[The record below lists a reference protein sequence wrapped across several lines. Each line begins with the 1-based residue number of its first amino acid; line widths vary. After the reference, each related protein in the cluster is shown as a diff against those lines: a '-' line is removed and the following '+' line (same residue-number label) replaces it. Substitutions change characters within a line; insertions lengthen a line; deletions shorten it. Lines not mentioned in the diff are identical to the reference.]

1 MGARP
6 PLHLPSH
13 HLFVCGEQYK
23 QKTVIAMSD
32 IYDKIMD
39 LAKRRGFIWPTSE
52 CYGSVAGFIDYGPLG
67 SMMKRNV
74 ENAWRRFYVVGEGYY
89 EIECPTIGQE
99 DIFIAS
105 GHVKGFSDTMCQ
117 CPHCREYLRADH
129 VAEAHHVSGAST
141 LKNQELARVICTL
154 PCPACEEVLGPVE
167 VFNFNLM
174 FQTSIGPGSQRRG
187 YLRPETAQGM
197 FTDFQRLLRFYR
209 DKLPFGTVQIG
220 KSFRN
225 EISPR
230 QGMIRLREFTQ
241 AEAEIFV
248 HPEAKDHPQFSRY
261 DGYLVPLLGISQQ
274 SDNLPPVLYGMGQAV
289 REGIVANEYVAY
301 YLALTHELLVSIGVN
316 PAKLRFRQHL
326 PDERAHYAED
336 CWDAEIFS
344 ERFGWV
350 ETVGIADRT
359 DYDLRAHERQSGERF
374 SVFIPFETPLK
385 ERRVRVVPNM
395 GALGPR
401 FRGKAKEVAEAL
413 CAAAPGPGGVTLTID
428 GEAVQISPDLYEIR
442 EEVVEI
448 PGMDITPHVI
458 EPSYGIDR
466 MIYAVLEHT
475 YHEEMVEDEERR
487 VLRLPPSVAPLKVA
501 VFPLMNRDGLPE
513 IAREIAEEMRKG
525 NIVAEYDDSGAI
537 GRRYRRQDEVGTP
550 FAVTVDYD
558 TKEDCTVTLR
568 DRDSMRQVR
577 VPVDG
582 LAGCIR
588 SLIEGASRFSEL

>member
-1 MGARP
+1 
-6 PLHLPSH
+6 
-13 HLFVCGEQYK
+13 
-23 QKTVIAMSD
+23 MSD
-32 IYDKIMD
+32 IYDNIMD

-67 SMMKRNV
+67 SMMKRNI
-74 ENAWRRFYVVGEGYY
+74 ENVWRRFYVIQEGYY

-105 GHVKGFSDTMCQ
+105 GHVKGFSDKMCQ
-117 CPHCREYLRADH
+117 CPSCREYLRADH
-129 VAEAHHVSGAST
+129 IAEAHGLTGASVLGT
-141 LKNQELARVICTL
+141 EDLARLICTL

-174 FQTSIGPGSQRRG
+174 FQTAIGPGSQRRG

-209 DKLPFGTVQIG
+209 DKLPFGAVQIG

-248 HPEAKDHPQFSRY
+248 HPAGKVHPAFSRY
-261 DGYLVPLLGISQQ
+261 AAYKVPLLGIAQQ
-274 SDNLPPVLYGMGQAV
+274 EANQPPVVFRMDEAV
-289 REGIVANEYVAY
+289 RAGTVANQYVAY
-301 YLALTHELLVSIGVN
+301 YLALTNELLVSIGVN
-316 PAKLRFRQHL
+316 PEKLRFRQHL

-374 SVFIPFETPLK
+374 LVFIPYETPEK
-385 ERRVRVVPNM
+385 ESRIRVVPNM

-401 FRGKAKEVAEAL
+401 FRGNARAVAEAI
-413 CAAAPGPGGVTLTID
+413 CACVPGPEGLTVTID
-428 GEAVQISPDLYEIR
+428 GEDVQITPDLYTVR
-442 EEVVEI
+442 EEVVEV
-448 PGMDITPHVI
+448 PGTEVVPHVI

-466 MIYAVLEHT
+466 MIYAVLEHS
-475 YHEEMVEDEERR
+475 YHEEMVDDEERR
-487 VLRLPPSVAPLKVA
+487 VLRLPANVAPIQVA

-513 IAREIAEEMRKG
+513 IAMEIAGAIRG
-525 NIVAEYDDSGAI
+525 QGILAEYDDSGAI

-550 FAVTVDYD
+550 FAITVDYD
-558 TKEDCTVTLR
+558 TRDDRTVTLR

-577 VPVDG
+577 VPIEGIADLIG
-582 LAGCIR
+582 
-588 SLIEGASRFSEL
+588 SLIEGHRSFDGL